1 MLIAR
6 NQCSIFL
13 LSAFILNMW
22 ELEGYNNI
30 RHSTIMKRPNFSSF
44 EKGGKFVGLFLWER
58 GTNKLVAKYIKG
70 GSMS

>member
-1 MLIAR
+1 
-6 NQCSIFL
+6 
-13 LSAFILNMW
+13 MW